1 MKPALILRFRHS
13 DHLMHS
19 RLAFE
24 DLVDLVAL
32 HLDSH
37 ASDASPDARIFEGGY
52 RGGPP
57 AH

>member
-1 MKPALILRFRHS
+1 
-13 DHLMHS
+13 MHS